1 MREFIS
7 VQEAAQKAG
16 ITKETF
22 YHHID
27 KGNVP
32 CTRVDIM
39 GKANYKIPTLEF
51 IEWLRQEASKK
62 QGKVDRLIK
71 AVEDL
76 KNGR

>member
-32 CTRVDIM
+32 YTRVDIM
-39 GKANYKIPTLEF
+39 GKANYQIPTLEF
-51 IEWLRQEASKK
+51 IEWLRREASKK
-62 QGKVDRLIK
+62 QGKVDQLVR
-71 AVEDL
+71 AMEEL